1 MSYAT
6 VEQLRQYLP
15 QVKADPK
22 PPEPQPVNE
31 LLQLVLDR
39 ANAIVNEALGFAF
52 GDWPAETSEH
62 DHECQHRGR
71 WLEVPYHKVGSVAA
85 VAWLSGRGTASETTE
100 AVADWLEEADGRL
113 YLDNGW
119 SPGWYRVEAI
129 WGYGPAP
136 ASIVEVELDVA
147 VNIWRGRDATAWST
161 EVGAEGVGAVS
172 YNRALTWAQRSI
184 IDAVR
189 LQYLG
194 VLHA

>member
-6 VEQLRQYLP
+6 VAQLRQYLP
-15 QVKADPK
+15 QVKADP
-22 PPEPQPVNE
+22 PPPALQPVND
-31 LLQLVLDR
+31 LLQSILDR
-39 ANAIVNEALGFAF
+39 ANSIVNEALGFEFAPY
-52 GDWPAETSEH
+52 GEASGRDV
-62 DHECQHRGR
+62 ECRHRQR
-71 WLEVPYHKVGSVAA
+71 WLEVPYHNAGTVAT

-119 SPGWYRVEAI
+119 SPGWYRIEAV

-136 ASIVEVELDVA
+136 ASIVEVELEVA
-147 VNIWRGRDATAWST
+147 VNIWRGRDATAWSA

-184 IDAVR
+184 IEAVR

>member
-6 VEQLRQYLP
+6 VVQLRAYLT
-15 QVKADPK
+15 QVVAGAANDA
-22 PPEPQPVNE
+22 
-31 LLQLVLDR
+31 LLQAVLDR
-39 ANAIVNEALGFAF
+39 AYAIINDALGFDFAAY
-52 GDWPAETSEH
+52 GAAADVDVECG
-62 DHECQHRGR
+62 HERR
-71 WLEVPYHKVGSVAA
+71 WLEIPAHEAGSVAT

-136 ASIVEVELDVA
+136 ASIVEVELEVA
-147 VNIWRGRDATAWST
+147 VNIWRGRDATAWSA